1 MCFFEEEGLTFEA
14 DIRVCIQSAQGH
26 AFEEAVLLLC
36 SRLFRDGARL
46 SDIFWLQGGNVPDWA
61 HQTGYIVSQN
71 GQEGPI
77 VTDLVNGNPVLPS
90 A

>member
-1 MCFFEEEGLTFEA
+1 M
-14 DIRVCIQSAQGH
+14 
-26 AFEEAVLLLC
+26 
-36 SRLFRDGARL
+36 
-46 SDIFWLQGGNVPDWA
+46 PDWA

-90 A
+90 ARGLTYFAKNSNNVRDWIVTKRSMWWRPWGRVWVPTF